1 MLILE
6 TLEFNNVFS
15 YGPETQT
22 VILNKDTLTL
32 LNGVNGAGKSSIP
45 TVLEELFY
53 NKNSRG
59 IKKGD
64 VKNRQAK
71 AYFMASTF
79 RNGNDVYR
87 LVKNVASTAKVTLTK
102 NGEDISGHTATQT
115 YDMVEKIIG
124 LEFNTFS
131 KLVYQSMASGLDFL
145 TATDANRKKFLVSLL
160 GLEKYAEVQE
170 HVKSAIYE
178 CKADLRLYTDK
189 VDYIVNNISKIDSS
203 KLTHKTL
210 LIEPAISVHLHAE
223 IAELELQLKN
233 LKDTNLEIEKNYKA
247 KLVWEEAKRNKP
259 NQPPVPVTI
268 FDYKDKL
275 AIIGSDISRTEAELK
290 SYEKIETECPTCKRK
305 FEDHD
310 EQHKTDAINTCKT
323 KLLQLS
329 EDKKILLVEQHV
341 DFSWTEFYKAME
353 RINQLEKGY
362 DSSKPTETVSAGDIL
377 EPLNRLRE
385 QLTFETQ
392 QLEKV
397 RKSNLESER
406 HNSQVDLL
414 TKQLTQLKTDLISAT
429 DSKEQAQ
436 NRLQKLE
443 ILGAAFGTKGLISY
457 KIESSIKAFEEMINE
472 YLSLLSEGGFA
483 LTFEVEE
490 TKLAL
495 NLLDAGQ
502 EISINSL
509 SSGELCRV
517 NTACLLAI
525 RKMMT
530 AICKVDINLLF
541 LDEVVSVLDKEGK
554 DTLVEVLLN
563 EKLNSFAVSH
573 GYHHPLASSLSV
585 FKREGFSYVE

>member
-1 MLILE
+1 MLVLK

-15 YGPETQT
+15 YGPDTQT
-22 VILNKDTLTL
+22 VYLDKDSLTL

-59 IKKGD
+59 IKKSD

-71 AYFMASTF
+71 SYFMASNF
-79 RNGNDVYR
+79 CNGEDEYR
-87 LVKNVASTAKVTLTK
+87 VVKNVSSTAKLFLYK

-115 YDMVEKIIG
+115 YELIEKIIG

-160 GLEKYAEVQE
+160 GLEKYAEIQE
-170 HVKSAIYE
+170 LVKVAISE
-178 CKADLRLYTDK
+178 CKTDLKSHSDK
-189 VDYIVNNISKIDSS
+189 VDYIVSNISKIDST
-203 KLTHKTL
+203 KLTYKCVE
-210 LIEPAISVHLHAE
+210 IEVPISEYLHPE
-223 IAELELQLKN
+223 IASLELQLKN

-247 KLVWEEAKRNKP
+247 KLAWEKAEREKPNKP
-259 NQPPVPVTI
+259 PVEVTI

-275 AIIGSDISRTEAELK
+275 AIIGADISRAETELK
-290 SYEKIETECPTCKRK
+290 SYEGIKTECPTCKRK

-310 EQHKTDAINTCKT
+310 EQHKTDAIAACKN
-323 KLLQLS
+323 KILQLN
-329 EDKKILLVEQHV
+329 EDKKILLVEQHI
-341 DFSWTEFYKAME
+341 DSDWTKFYKVCE
-353 RINQLEKGY
+353 TLRQLKEGY
-362 DSSKPTETVSAGDIL
+362 DSSKPTETISAGDIL
-377 EPLNRLRE
+377 ESLNRLKE
-385 QLTFETQ
+385 QLTFETSR
-392 QLEKV
+392 LEKT
-397 RKSNLESER
+397 RKINLEVEK

-414 TKQLTQLKTDLISAT
+414 AKQLTQLKTDLVSASSAK
-429 DSKEQAQ
+429 DIAQ

-457 KIESSIKAFEEMINE
+457 KIESSIKAFEEMIND
-472 YLSLLSEGGFA
+472 YLSLLSDGSFA

-495 NLLDAGQ
+495 KLLDAGQ

-573 GYHHPLASSLSV
+573 GYNHPLASAISV
-585 FKREGFSYVE
+585 VKEKGFSYVK

>member
-1 MLILE
+1 MLKLK

-15 YGPETQT
+15 YGPETQI
-22 VILNKDTLTL
+22 VYLDKNSLTL

-71 AYFMASTF
+71 TYFMASDF
-79 RNGNDVYR
+79 SYGDDEYR
-87 LVKNVASTAKVTLTK
+87 IVKNVSSTAKLFLYK
-102 NGEDISGHTATQT
+102 NGVDISGHTATQT
-115 YDMVEKIIG
+115 YEMIEKIIG

-170 HVKSAIYE
+170 LVKVAISE
-178 CKADLRLYTDK
+178 CKTDLKSHSDK
-189 VDYIVNNISKIDSS
+189 VDYIVSNIAKIDST
-203 KLTHKTL
+203 KLTTRAL
-210 LIEPAISVHLHAE
+210 EVEIPVSEYLHSEIA
-223 IAELELQLKN
+223 IAELKIKN
-233 LKDTNLEIEKNYKA
+233 LRETNLEIEKNLKA
-247 KLVWEEAKRNKP
+247 KEAWERAERDKP
-259 NQPPVPVTI
+259 KQPPVKVSI
-268 FDYKDKL
+268 SDYKDKL
-275 AIIGSDISRTEAELK
+275 AIIGSDISRAEIELK

-310 EQHKTDAINTCKT
+310 EQHKTDAIASCKA
-323 KLLQLS
+323 KLIQLN
-329 EDKKILLVEQHV
+329 EDRKILLVEQHIDADWV
-341 DFSWTEFYKAME
+341 KFHKVCETL
-353 RINQLEKGY
+353 RQLKEGY
-362 DSSKPTETVSAGDIL
+362 DSSKPTEIISAGDIL

-385 QLTFETQ
+385 QLTFETAR
-392 QLEKV
+392 LEKT
-397 RKSNLESER
+397 RKANLEVEK

-414 TKQLTQLKTDLISAT
+414 SKQLVQLKTDLVSAT
-429 DSKEQAQ
+429 SAKDTAQ

-472 YLSLLSEGGFA
+472 YLSLLSDGSFA

-495 NLLDAGQ
+495 KLLDAGQ

-563 EKLNSFAVSH
+563 ENLNSFAVSH
-573 GYHHPLASSLSV
+573 GYDHPLASTITV
-585 FKREGFSYVE
+585 VKKEGFSYVE